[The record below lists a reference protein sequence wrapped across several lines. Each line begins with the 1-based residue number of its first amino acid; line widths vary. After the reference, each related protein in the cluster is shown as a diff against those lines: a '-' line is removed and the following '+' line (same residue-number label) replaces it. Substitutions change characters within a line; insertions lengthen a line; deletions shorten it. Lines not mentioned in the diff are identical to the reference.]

1 MASASSRKSV
11 GSSVETRATPPTFS
25 WRLAVRHGIRYTP
38 CSKRTQMGSGTEI
51 LESAKERVVGVAG
64 GPARLQITAVL
75 AAVLAVE
82 ACDLGTVSAVSGE
95 LKGAFHLGN
104 TDIGLLLAVVSFVAA
119 AATLPMGV
127 LVDRLSRRRLLMTVV
142 AAWVLVEGLSGTAT
156 SFSFLLITRAI
167 IGALTAVAWP
177 CVASLTGDFFPAR
190 DRAAIYGL
198 IIAGELIGMG
208 IGFLISGEASTLL
221 NWHWSFYS
229 MAVPAIALV
238 WVIWRFL
245 PEPERGTQRWIME
258 GEEDPNAASHRDSEQ
273 PQRQAQAKKDRGENS
288 SRSESAS
295 PQESVRRAHVRPR
308 EELVLREDPTR
319 WSLWRVMKYLLRLP
333 TYGLLIAASA
343 LAYYFLSGA
352 RAFAMIYITQH
363 YQITRSVVS
372 SLVLVVGI
380 GTLAGTIM
388 GGRLAERLLRKGKA
402 DARIVVAAV
411 ALALS
416 VPILGVAIWTSSA
429 LLGIG
434 LLTIG
439 AGVLSAAVA
448 PIDAARL
455 DIVHSRLWGR
465 GEAGRMALRSIFEGG
480 APLLFGA
487 LSEWLGGGQKGLMW
501 TFLIMLIPMLIASL
515 LGVKARKTYL
525 RDVATAAASSRP
537 CKS

>member
-1 MASASSRKSV
+1 
-11 GSSVETRATPPTFS
+11 
-25 WRLAVRHGIRYTP
+25 
-38 CSKRTQMGSGTEI
+38 MGSGTEI
-51 LESAKERVVGVAG
+51 LESAKERVVSVAG
-64 GPARLQITAVL
+64 GPARLQIIAVL
-75 AAVLAVE
+75 AAILAVE
-82 ACDLGTVSAVSGE
+82 SCDLGTVSAVSGE
-95 LKGAFHLGN
+95 LKAAFHLGN

-119 AATLPMGV
+119 AATLPLGV
-127 LVDRLSRRRLLMTVV
+127 LVDRFSRRKLLMIVV
-142 AAWVLVEGLSGTAT
+142 ATWVVVEGLSGTAT
-156 SFSFLLITRAI
+156 SFSFLLVTRAV

-198 IIAGELIGMG
+198 IIAGELVGMG
-208 IGFLISGEASTLL
+208 IGFFISGEASTLL
-221 NWHWSFYS
+221 NWRWSFFA

-245 PEPERGTQRWIME
+245 PEPERGSQSWITE
-258 GEEDPNAASHRDSEQ
+258 GEEDPNAASRPSSQQPKRRRQGQKEKSDS
-273 PQRQAQAKKDRGENS
+273 S
-288 SRSESAS
+288 S

-308 EELVLREDPTR
+308 EELILREDPTG
-319 WSLWRVMKYLLRLP
+319 WSLWRVMGYLLRLP

-363 YQITRSVVS
+363 YHIARGVVS
-372 SLVLVVGI
+372 PLVFVVGI
-380 GTLAGTIM
+380 GTLAGTIT

-416 VPILGVAIWTSSA
+416 VPILGMAIWTSNA

-434 LLTIG
+434 LMTIG

-465 GEAGRMALRSIFEGG
+465 GEAGRMAMRSLFEGG

-487 LSEWLGGGQKGLMW
+487 LSEWLGGGQRGLMW

-515 LGVKARKTYL
+515 LGVSARKTYL
-525 RDVATAAASSRP
+525 RDVATAAASSRA

>member
-1 MASASSRKSV
+1 
-11 GSSVETRATPPTFS
+11 
-25 WRLAVRHGIRYTP
+25 
-38 CSKRTQMGSGTEI
+38 MGSGTEI
-51 LESAKERVVGVAG
+51 LESAKERVVSVAG
-64 GPARLQITAVL
+64 GPARLQIIAVL
-75 AAVLAVE
+75 AAILAVE
-82 ACDLGTVSAVSGE
+82 SCDLGTVSAVSGE
-95 LKGAFHLGN
+95 LKAAFHLGN

-119 AATLPMGV
+119 AATLPLGV
-127 LVDRLSRRRLLMTVV
+127 LVDRFSRRKLLMIVV
-142 AAWVLVEGLSGTAT
+142 ATWVVVEGLSGTAT
-156 SFSFLLITRAI
+156 SFSFLLVTRAV

-177 CVASLTGDFFPAR
+177 CVASLSGDFFPAR

-198 IIAGELIGMG
+198 IIAGELVGMG
-208 IGFLISGEASTLL
+208 IGFFISGEASTLL
-221 NWHWSFYS
+221 NWHWSFFA

-245 PEPERGTQRWIME
+245 PEPERGSQSWITE
-258 GEEDPNAASHRDSEQ
+258 GEEDPNAASRPSSQQPKRRRRGQKEKSDS
-273 PQRQAQAKKDRGENS
+273 P
-288 SRSESAS
+288 S

-308 EELVLREDPTR
+308 EDLILREDPTG
-319 WSLWRVMKYLLRLP
+319 WSLWRVMSYLLRLP

-363 YQITRSVVS
+363 YHIARGVVS
-372 SLVLVVGI
+372 PLVFVVGI
-380 GTLAGTIM
+380 GTLAGTIT

-416 VPILGVAIWTSSA
+416 VPILGMAIWTSNA

-434 LLTIG
+434 LMTIG

-465 GEAGRMALRSIFEGG
+465 GEAGRMALRSLFEGG

-487 LSEWLGGGQKGLMW
+487 LSEWLGGGQRGLMW

-515 LGVKARKTYL
+515 LGVSARKTYL
-525 RDVATAAASSRP
+525 RDVATAAASSRA

>member
-1 MASASSRKSV
+1 
-11 GSSVETRATPPTFS
+11 
-25 WRLAVRHGIRYTP
+25 
-38 CSKRTQMGSGTEI
+38 MGSGTEI
-51 LESAKERVVGVAG
+51 LESAKERVVSVAG
-64 GPARLQITAVL
+64 GPARLQIIAVL
-75 AAVLAVE
+75 AAILAVE
-82 ACDLGTVSAVSGE
+82 SCDLGTVSAVSGE
-95 LKGAFHLGN
+95 LKAAFHLGN

-119 AATLPMGV
+119 AATLPLGV
-127 LVDRLSRRRLLMTVV
+127 LVDRFSRRKLLMIVV
-142 AAWVLVEGLSGTAT
+142 ATWVVVEGLSGTAT
-156 SFSFLLITRAI
+156 SFSFLLVTRAV

-198 IIAGELIGMG
+198 IIAGELVGMG
-208 IGFLISGEASTLL
+208 IGFFISGEASTLL
-221 NWHWSFYS
+221 NWHWSFFA
-229 MAVPAIALV
+229 MAVPATALV

-245 PEPERGTQRWIME
+245 PEPERGSQSWITE
-258 GEEDPNAASHRDSEQ
+258 GEEDPNAASRPSSQQPKRRRQGQKEKSDS
-273 PQRQAQAKKDRGENS
+273 S
-288 SRSESAS
+288 S

-308 EELVLREDPTR
+308 EELILREDPTG
-319 WSLWRVMKYLLRLP
+319 WSLWRVMGYLLRLP

-363 YQITRSVVS
+363 YHIARGVVS
-372 SLVLVVGI
+372 PLVFVVGI
-380 GTLAGTIM
+380 GTLAGTIT

-416 VPILGVAIWTSSA
+416 VPILGMAIWTSNA

-434 LLTIG
+434 LMTIG

-465 GEAGRMALRSIFEGG
+465 GEAGRMAMRSLFEGG

-487 LSEWLGGGQKGLMW
+487 LSEWLGGGQRGLMW

-515 LGVKARKTYL
+515 LGVSARKTYL
-525 RDVATAAASSRP
+525 RDVATAAASSRA

>member
-1 MASASSRKSV
+1 
-11 GSSVETRATPPTFS
+11 
-25 WRLAVRHGIRYTP
+25 
-38 CSKRTQMGSGTEI
+38 MGSGTEI
-51 LESAKERVVGVAG
+51 LESAKERVVSVAG
-64 GPARLQITAVL
+64 GPARLQIIAVL
-75 AAVLAVE
+75 AAILAVE
-82 ACDLGTVSAVSGE
+82 SCDLGTVSAVSGE
-95 LKGAFHLGN
+95 LKAAFHLGN

-119 AATLPMGV
+119 GATLPLGV
-127 LVDRLSRRRLLMTVV
+127 LVDRFSRRKLLMIVV
-142 AAWVLVEGLSGTAT
+142 ATWVVVEGLSGTAT
-156 SFSFLLITRAI
+156 SFSFLLVTRAV

-198 IIAGELIGMG
+198 IIAGELVGMG
-208 IGFLISGEASTLL
+208 IGFFISGEASTLL
-221 NWHWSFYS
+221 NWHWSFFA

-245 PEPERGTQRWIME
+245 PEPERGSQSWITE
-258 GEEDPNAASHRDSEQ
+258 GEEDPNAASRPSSQRPKRRRQGQKEKSDS
-273 PQRQAQAKKDRGENS
+273 S
-288 SRSESAS
+288 S

-308 EELVLREDPTR
+308 EALILREDPTG
-319 WSLWRVMKYLLRLP
+319 WSLWRVMGYLLRLP

-363 YQITRSVVS
+363 YHIARGVVS
-372 SLVLVVGI
+372 PLVFVVGI
-380 GTLAGTIM
+380 GTLAGTIT

-416 VPILGVAIWTSSA
+416 VPILGMAIWTSNA

-434 LLTIG
+434 LMTIG

-465 GEAGRMALRSIFEGG
+465 GEAGRMALRSLFEGG

-487 LSEWLGGGQKGLMW
+487 LSEWLGGGQRGLMW

-515 LGVKARKTYL
+515 LGVSARKTYL
-525 RDVATAAASSRP
+525 RDVATAAASSRA

>member
-1 MASASSRKSV
+1 M
-11 GSSVETRATPPTFS
+11 
-25 WRLAVRHGIRYTP
+25 RHGTRYAL
-38 CSKRTQMGSGTEI
+38 SRSEHQMGNGTEI
-51 LESAKERVVGVAG
+51 LESAKERVVSVAG
-64 GPARLQITAVL
+64 GLARLQIITVL
-75 AAVLAVE
+75 AAILAVE
-82 ACDLGTVSAVSGE
+82 ASDLGTVSAVSGE
-95 LKGAFHLGN
+95 LKAAFHLGN

-127 LVDRLSRRRLLMTVV
+127 LVDRFSRRRLLMIVV
-142 AAWVLVEGLSGTAT
+142 TTWVVVEGLSGTAT
-156 SFSFLLITRAI
+156 SFAFLLVTRAV

-190 DRAAIYGL
+190 DRAAVYGL

-208 IGFLISGEASTLL
+208 IGFFISGEASTLL
-221 NWHWSFYS
+221 NWHWSFYAMS
-229 MAVPAIALV
+229 VPAIALV

-245 PEPERGTQRWIME
+245 PEPERGTQSWIME
-258 GEEDPNAASHRDSEQ
+258 GEKDPSAASHRDSPQ
-273 PQRQAQAKKDRGENS
+273 PQRQPRS
-288 SRSESAS
+288 SRADSSS

-308 EELVLREDPTR
+308 EELILHEDPTR
-319 WSLWRVMKYLLRLP
+319 WSLWRVMRYLLRLP

-363 YQITRSVVS
+363 YHITRGIVS
-372 SLVLVVGI
+372 SLVFVVGI
-380 GTLAGTIM
+380 GTLAGTIT

-434 LLTIG
+434 LMTIG

-455 DIVHSRLWGR
+455 DIVHSRMWGR
-465 GEAGRMALRSIFEGG
+465 GEAGRMALRSTFEGG

-487 LSEWLGGGQKGLMW
+487 LSEWLGGGQNGLMW

-525 RDVATAAASSRP
+525 RDVATAAASSRA

>member
-1 MASASSRKSV
+1 
-11 GSSVETRATPPTFS
+11 
-25 WRLAVRHGIRYTP
+25 
-38 CSKRTQMGSGTEI
+38 MGSGTEI
-51 LESAKERVVGVAG
+51 LESAKERVVSVAG
-64 GPARLQITAVL
+64 GPARLQIIAVL
-75 AAVLAVE
+75 AAILAVE
-82 ACDLGTVSAVSGE
+82 ASDLGTVSAISGQ

-104 TDIGLLLAVVSFVAA
+104 TDIGLLLAVVSFVGA
-119 AATLPMGV
+119 AATLPMGA
-127 LVDRLSRRRLLMTVV
+127 LVDRFSRRVLLMIVV
-142 AAWVLVEGLSGTAT
+142 ATWVVAEAVSGFAN
-156 SFSFLLITRAI
+156 SFSFLLVARAV

-208 IGFLISGEASTLL
+208 IGFFISGEASTLI
-221 NWHWSFYS
+221 NWHWSFYA

-245 PEPERGTQRWIME
+245 PEPERGTQSWIME
-258 GEEDPNAASHRDSEQ
+258 GEEDPNAASRPASQQHSGRREAK
-273 PQRQAQAKKDRGENS
+273 RQKAAESK
-288 SRSESAS
+288 SAS

-308 EELVLREDPTR
+308 EELIVREDPTG
-319 WSLWRVMKYLLRLP
+319 WSLWRVMIYLLRLP

-363 YQITRSVVS
+363 YHIARSVVS
-372 SLVLVVGI
+372 PLVFVVGI
-380 GTLAGTIM
+380 GTLAGTII
-388 GGRLAERLLRKGKA
+388 GGRLSERLLRKGKA
-402 DARIVVAAV
+402 DARIIVAAV

-455 DIVHSRLWGR
+455 DIVHPRMWGR
-465 GEAGRMALRSIFEGG
+465 GEAGRMALRSLFEGG

-487 LSEWLGGGQKGLMW
+487 LSEWLGGGQNGLMW
-501 TFLIMLIPMLIASL
+501 TFLIMLIPMLVASL

-525 RDVATAAASSRP
+525 RDVATAAASSRAD
-537 CKS
+537 KS